1 MSRKKVLIIEDEEVC
16 TQLVRL
22 VALKSDVDILTAV
35 DGEEGIQKALSEK
48 PDLIFL
54 DIMLPKV
61 NGFEVVKALRDQPS
75 MANVPIVVISAR
87 SGNDGQK
94 ILDTGCQQ
102 FISKPFK
109 VGQIREAMEKFLGWS
124 R

>member
-61 NGFEVVKALRDQPS
+61 NGFEVVKALRGQPS